1 MLSRPVGSNPTPSAS
16 EKPSHIKALRPY
28 DWAFLFAN
36 LPLLHMI
43 FGKKSCLPSDGLGF
57 RQGQDVVHYVC
68 GRKLGLIIQVAVDVC
83 RGADIAVAQP
93 FLDLLH
99 GHVFGKQQ
107 RGAAVPL
114 RYNYDKPE
122 KPRISRAFGYLARF
136 FILFQTEKS
145 SREVVIS

>member
-1 MLSRPVGSNPTPSAS
+1 MGSNPTPSAS

-68 GRKLGLIIQVAVDVC
+68 GRKLGLIIQMAVDAC
-83 RGADIAVAQP
+83 RGADVAVTKPFGPVKIYAQNCLQAP
-93 FLDLLH
+93 A
-99 GHVFGKQQ
+99 K
-107 RGAAVPL
+107 
-114 RYNYDKPE
+114 
-122 KPRISRAFGYLARF
+122 
-136 FILFQTEKS
+136 
-145 SREVVIS
+145 